1 MITEE
6 TTLKQAISYLQNRID
21 NNDVK
26 DAVHKI
32 KFMTAR
38 DVLNELLK
46 G

>member
-6 TTLKQAISYLQNRID
+6 TSLKQVIAHLQTRID
-21 NNDVK
+21 NNEVK

-38 DVLNELLK
+38 DVLNELLR

>member
-6 TTLKQAISYLQNRID
+6 TTLKETIAYLQDRID

-38 DVLNELLK
+38 DVLNELLR

>member
-6 TTLKQAISYLQNRID
+6 TTLKQVITHLQDRID

-26 DAVHKI
+26 DPVHKI

-38 DVLNELLK
+38 DVLNELLR

>member
-6 TTLKQAISYLQNRID
+6 TTLKQTITHLQDRID
-21 NNDVK
+21 SNDVK

-38 DVLNELLK
+38 DVLKELLR

>member
-1 MITEE
+1 MINEE
-6 TTLKQAISYLQNRID
+6 TTLKQAIDHLQDRID

-38 DVLNELLK
+38 DVLKELLR

>member
-1 MITEE
+1 MIKEE
-6 TTLKQAISYLQNRID
+6 TTLKETIAHLQERID

-38 DVLNELLK
+38 DVLNELLR

>member
-6 TTLKQAISYLQNRID
+6 TTLKQAITYLQNRID

-38 DVLNELLK
+38 DVLNELLR

>member
-6 TTLKQAISYLQNRID
+6 TTLKQAITYLQNRID

-38 DVLNELLK
+38 DVLNEFMK
-46 G
+46 C

>member
-1 MITEE
+1 MKMVL
-6 TTLKQAISYLQNRID
+6 LKQAITYLQNRID

>member
-1 MITEE
+1 MNENTPIKE
-6 TTLKQAISYLQNRID
+6 AIERLEARIK

-38 DVLNELLK
+38 DVLNELLRE

>member
-6 TTLKQAISYLQNRID
+6 TTLKQAITYLQNRID

-38 DVLNELLK
+38 DVLIELLK

>member
-6 TTLKQAISYLQNRID
+6 TTLKQVITHLQDRID

-38 DVLNELLK
+38 DVLNELLR

>member
-6 TTLKQAISYLQNRID
+6 TTLKQAITYLQNRID